1 VLTGIR
7 KQKLAS
13 NYEIGL
19 LTGPSAFRISVFA
32 DSHAWTSTRREVYG
46 RREGPDEGI
55 CRGGKQQ
62 LPNISSLRCA
72 VAVTNSWFERFN
84 LTRSRI
90 SLFRFRPLQD
100 AKFVIESRDVHRNK
114 TTSGCKP
121 FVVSVRGA
129 VTPQVHCIK
138 GDNGEYHYSYR
149 TAKVKT
155 ASTPFISARI
165 WAAHNTHC
173 CLDTITLWLKFS
185 RVLHTLFG
193 RGV

>member
-1 VLTGIR
+1 MPGRVLAVRCTGVGR
-7 KQKLAS
+7 
-13 NYEIGL
+13 GL
-19 LTGPSAFRISVFA
+19 TRAYAGEVSRSSQTFR
-32 DSHAWTSTRREVYG
+32 H
-46 RREGPDEGI
+46 
-55 CRGGKQQ
+55 
-62 LPNISSLRCA
+62 CA
-72 VAVTNSWFERFN
+72 APVTNAWFERFN
-84 LTRSRI
+84 LTRSLI
-90 SLFRFRPLQD
+90 SFFCFRPLQD

-155 ASTPFISARI
+155 TSTLCISTRI
-165 WAAHNTHC
+165 WAARNTHC

-185 RVLHTLFG
+185 RILHTLFG